1 MEPEAVPADMSCN
14 VTVIQRPG
22 LEEGS
27 EREGNEMRREE

>member
-1 MEPEAVPADMSCN
+1 MEPEAEQSRN

-27 EREGNEMRREE
+27 EREGKEMRREE